1 MIRNTT
7 ADMNDPNGPDSRL
20 MLATAMTTGSPGQF
34 IEAQE
39 KSGQAQLVNSDCVP
53 TDTDGT
59 DADFL
64 AVGFTFGDP
73 DPKDPMFR
81 PATLPAGWSREATGH
96 SMHSNIVD
104 ELGRKRVGIFYKAAF
119 YDRRAHM
126 YLNTV
131 YGYVADRV
139 YEDEPIVSDTTW
151 ATPAAIA
158 AAAQVGIERA
168 QETVDLYSPRK
179 GGEYADERLAKAAA
193 EIAKYEAL
201 VAQYGTEAGTR

>member
-7 ADMNDPNGPDSRL
+7 ADMNDPLNAMLFLAEAMGPGGTSG
-20 MLATAMTTGSPGQF
+20 A

-39 KSGQAQLVNSDCVP
+39 KSGQTQLVNSDRLP

-64 AVGFTFGDP
+64 AVGFTFGNP
-73 DPKDPMFR
+73 DPTDPMFR

-104 ELGRKRVGIFYKAAF
+104 ELGRKRVGIFYKAAS
-119 YDRRAHM
+119 YDRHADMR
-126 YLNTV
+126 LTTV
-131 YGYVADRV
+131 YGYVANRV
-139 YEDEPIVSDTTW
+139 YDGEPIISDGIW
-151 ATPAAIA
+151 ATPAAIT

-168 QETVDLYSPRK
+168 RETVDLYSPRK
-179 GGEYADERLAKAAA
+179 GGEYADERLAKASAD
-193 EIAKYEAL
+193 ISTYEAL
-201 VAQYGTEAGTR
+201 VAQFSTEAGAL